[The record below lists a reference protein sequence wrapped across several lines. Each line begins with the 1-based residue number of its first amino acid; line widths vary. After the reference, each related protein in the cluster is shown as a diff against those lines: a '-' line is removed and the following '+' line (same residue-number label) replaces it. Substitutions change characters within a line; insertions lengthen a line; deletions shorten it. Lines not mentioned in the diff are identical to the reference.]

1 MGYLLVFKVERRK
14 LVGFKVYRRI
24 VNFPSIKGRS
34 GIFPNFR
41 VCKTIYIYI
50 YVCMYILLKVV
61 HKKIDTK
68 QNNSNKQ
75 KTSPIKLCVK

>member
-41 VCKTIYIYI
+41 VCKTIYM
-50 YVCMYILLKVV
+50 YVCIYYLKWCI
-61 HKKIDTK
+61 KK
-68 QNNSNKQ
+68 
-75 KTSPIKLCVK
+75 

>member
-50 YVCMYILLKVV
+50 CMYVYI
-61 HKKIDTK
+61 T
-68 QNNSNKQ
+68 
-75 KTSPIKLCVK
+75 

>member
-50 YVCMYILLKVV
+50 YMYVCIYYLKWCI
-61 HKKIDTK
+61 KK
-68 QNNSNKQ
+68 
-75 KTSPIKLCVK
+75 

>member
-1 MGYLLVFKVERRK
+1 MGYLLIFKVERRK

-50 YVCMYILLKVV
+50 YVYI
-61 HKKIDTK
+61 T
-68 QNNSNKQ
+68 
-75 KTSPIKLCVK
+75 